1 MEIWSSLEIVK
12 IIVAILSP
20 IAVVIIGF
28 WINRQLKNID
38 HSLWVNQ
45 KVIERRLMLFDE
57 MAPSLNDVLCYF
69 TYIGSWKD
77 RTPDQMVNLKRKLD
91 QIAHVNYP
99 LFSAGFLENYNSL
112 IDLCF
117 ETYTGWGS
125 DAKLR
130 TKYSRRKNV
139 LSTEWCESWED
150 CFSSDRIPEP
160 TKIEEEYMK
169 LMTFFS
175 NELGITLN
183 RDSKYIS

>member
-1 MEIWSSLEIVK
+1 MEIWNSLEIVK
-12 IIVAILSP
+12 IIVGVLSP

-28 WINRQLKNID
+28 WINSRLKNID

-45 KVIERRLMLFDE
+45 KVIERRLILFDE
-57 MAPSLNDVLCYF
+57 MAPSLNDLLCYF
-69 TYIGSWKD
+69 TYIGLWKD
-77 RTPDQMVNLKRKLD
+77 RTPDQIIDLKRKLD

-99 LFSAGFLENYNSL
+99 LFSTDFLENYNSL

-130 TKYSRRKNV
+130 TKYSKRKEAF
-139 LSTEWCESWED
+139 SKEWCEPWDDS
-150 CFSSDRIPEP
+150 FSNNRIPEP
-160 TKIEEEYMK
+160 TEVEEKYLK

-183 RDSKYIS
+183 RGK